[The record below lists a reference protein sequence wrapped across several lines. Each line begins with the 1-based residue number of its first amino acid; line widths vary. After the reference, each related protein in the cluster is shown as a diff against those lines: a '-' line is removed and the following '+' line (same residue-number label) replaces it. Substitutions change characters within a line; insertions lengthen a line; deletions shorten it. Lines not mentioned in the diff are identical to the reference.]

1 MKIFLLFVFAIC
13 LFFQIDPY
21 RVDNPSY
28 RVSVLKDRYTLFRSD
43 IFYFLETSPHRPL
56 FQVKTAESCDE
67 GKLYIYIFFFRFLF
81 SQAQQ
86 ESVMQRCGL
95 AEPHHGE
102 NWCAVSK
109 AIPNWRLRTKDILP
123 IVAKSLK
130 PIEKE

>member
-1 MKIFLLFVFAIC
+1 MLSKALTFRAVYFHVKGHALEFHIIHCKLRMSVKKISRFSFRKERLTMFYRGKILDCFSFV
-13 LFFQIDPY
+13 
-21 RVDNPSY
+21 
-28 RVSVLKDRYTLFRSD
+28 RSQD
-43 IFYFLETSPHRPL
+43 
-56 FQVKTAESCDE
+56 
-67 GKLYIYIFFFRFLF
+67 
-81 SQAQQ
+81 QQ
-86 ESVMQRCGL
+86 ESIMQRCGL